1 MAIINC
7 PECGK
12 EISDKSETCI
22 YCGYPLKETKSE
34 ETPKDETSEKVS
46 IRNNLENLGR
56 KIGKRRLFV
65 LFGAVLVMMTVI
77 LISVISQNV
86 LNEKEKWLFWHRC
99 GSITS
104 TFPYADREKPPL
116 RILRFGNGI
125 FRSEQYSMTM

>member
-46 IRNNLENLGR
+46 IRNNLENLG
-56 KIGKRRLFV
+56 
-65 LFGAVLVMMTVI
+65 I
-77 LISVISQNV
+77 LARSLLQ
-86 LNEKEKWLFWHRC
+86 EEC
-99 GSITS
+99 TS
-104 TFPYADREKPPL
+104 TFVCKMKPNCHHQQNW
-116 RILRFGNGI
+116 RQAN
-125 FRSEQYSMTM
+125 